1 MKIGTPKEIKN
12 HEYRVGLVP
21 SSVRELVHHG
31 HEVYIQTQAGESIG
45 YSDEIY
51 KEAGAVILQT
61 AEEIFKIADMIVKV
75 KEPQKSEYA
84 LLKKDQIL
92 FTYLHLAPDPE
103 QAKGLLD
110 SGCVAIAYETVTDN
124 NGGLPLLSPM
134 SEVAGRM
141 SIQVG
146 AHFLEKEQGGAGV
159 LLGGIPGVLPS
170 NVLILGGGVVGTNAA
185 KMALGMGSKV
195 TIVDR
200 SLKRLR
206 DLDDIFGG
214 KVETLFSNFENIEKS
229 AIQAD
234 LIIGGVLIPGGSAPK
249 LLKKEI
255 LSRMKKGSV
264 VVDVAIDQ
272 GGCFET
278 SSPTSHANPIYVVD
292 GVIHYCVTNMPGAV
306 AKTSAQGLNNA
317 TLPFIVELANK
328 GYKKALLENHHLM
341 NGLNVMHG
349 MLTHQAV
356 SQDLKMESLY
366 KSPAV
371 LLND

>member
-1 MKIGTPKEIKN
+1 MKIATPKEIKN

-21 SSVRELVHHG
+21 STVRELVHHG
-31 HEVYIQTQAGESIG
+31 HEVYIETQAGESIG

-51 KEAGAVILQT
+51 KEAGAVILKT

-75 KEPQKSEYA
+75 KEPQKSEYV

-159 LLGGIPGVLPS
+159 LLGGIPGVLPG
-170 NVLILGGGVVGTNAA
+170 NVLILGGGVVGTNAS
-185 KMALGMGSKV
+185 KMALGMGAKV
-195 TIVDR
+195 TIVDL

-214 KVETLFSNFENIEKS
+214 RVKTLFSNFENIEKS

-255 LSRMKKGSV
+255 LPRMKKGSV
-264 VVDVAIDQ
+264 IVDVAIDQ

-278 SSPTSHANPIYVVD
+278 SRPTSHANPIYVVD

-317 TLPFIVELANK
+317 TLPFILELANK
-328 GYKKALLENHHLM
+328 GYKKALLENHHLI

-349 MLTHQAV
+349 MLTHQGV
-356 SQDLKMESLY
+356 SKDLKMESLY